1 MEVEEV
7 IRLKS
12 FFVIEVLDYLKL
24 EFEKKKVFSW
34 FWERFGEKVY
44 FLVYNNCEYLVLYI
58 LMGNLFL
65 E

>member
-34 FWERFGEKVY
+34 YWERFGENVY